1 MLTSVS
7 DLVTPLNYINA
18 NIAALV
24 KSSANTYN
32 TIIINNTFEVCG
44 IMENAPPIV
53 KFFLPLISKFAPQ
66 LIHPCPYEGRRIGV
80 ENIAIDMQLL
90 PLIQLSNMPK
100 GDYRVDVSFYDKWW
114 NIVHWI
120 KLFGA
125 VQQKRFKKR
134 HLGPTTAATEPTQ
147 VDAKPP
153 E

>member
-1 MLTSVS
+1 MLTSIS
-7 DLVTPLNYINA
+7 DLVTPLNFIYA
-18 NIAALV
+18 NIAALQ

-32 TIIINNTFEVCG
+32 TIIINNTFEVCA
-44 IMENAPPIV
+44 IMENAPPMI
-53 KFFLPLISKFAPQ
+53 KFILPLISKFAPQ
-66 LIHPCPYEGRRIGV
+66 LIHPCPYEGHKIGV

-100 GDYRVDVSFYDKWW
+100 GDYRVDVAFYDRWW

-125 VQQKRFKKR
+125 IQQKRFKKR
-134 HLGPTTAATEPTQ
+134 HLGPTGSTEPPKLD
-147 VDAKPP
+147 VNS